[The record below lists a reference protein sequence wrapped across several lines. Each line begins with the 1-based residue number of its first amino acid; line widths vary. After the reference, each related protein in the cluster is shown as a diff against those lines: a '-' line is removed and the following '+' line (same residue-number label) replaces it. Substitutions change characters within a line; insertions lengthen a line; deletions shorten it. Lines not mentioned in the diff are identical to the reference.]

1 MVVFSYTFCRGHAIL
16 PISGSF
22 KMSQLFTS
30 GLLFFRIHWFDLLA
44 IQGTLNSLLQHHN
57 SKGPVIQHPAFF
69 MVQLSHLYMITGK
82 AITLTIWTFVGKL
95 MSLFFHMLSRFV
107 IDFLWR
113 VKCLLI
119 WWLQSHTTVIL
130 EPKKNKSATVS
141 TFFQI
146 CLPWSDVI
154 RPQLLVSCIYQKY
167 TLPSRF
173 VLSLF
178 PLLTTSESCTIA
190 QSCLTLCD
198 LMDYTVHGILQARIL
213 EWVAFPFSRGSSWP
227 RNGTRVSCTA
237 GGFFTNWAMRE
248 GHFDNKNM

>member
-1 MVVFSYTFCRGHAIL
+1 MF
-16 PISGSF
+16 
-22 KMSQLFTS
+22 
-30 GLLFFRIHWFDLLA
+30 
-44 IQGTLNSLLQHHN
+44 
-57 SKGPVIQHPAFF
+57 
-69 MVQLSHLYMITGK
+69 QLSHLYMITGK
-82 AITLTIWTFVGKL
+82 AITLTIWTFVGKV
-95 MSLFFHMLSRFV
+95 MSLLFHMLSNFV
-107 IDFLWR
+107 IDFLSR

-130 EPKKNKSATVS
+130 EPKKNKSATVF

-190 QSCLTLCD
+190 QSCPTLYDPMDSPWNSPGQNTGVGSLSLLQGIFLT
-198 LMDYTVHGILQARIL
+198 Q
-213 EWVAFPFSRGSSWP
+213 EWNQGLF
-227 RNGTRVSCTA
+227 TA
-237 GGFFTNWAMRE
+237 GGFFTN
-248 GHFDNKNM
+248 